1 MFRSSRRLHDF
12 LIQIV
17 FNVIILTISLTL
29 GLLYRRHDIE
39 LIVLIRRR
47 ETNFQICKSDATYS
61 YA

>member
-29 GLLYRRHDIE
+29 GLFYRRHDIE
-39 LIVLIRRR
+39 LFVLIHIR
-47 ETNFQICKSDATYS
+47 EANFQICKSNALYS

>member
-29 GLLYRRHDIE
+29 GLFYRRHDIE
-39 LIVLIRRR
+39 LFVLIHIR
-47 ETNFQICKSDATYS
+47 EANFQIC
-61 YA
+61 

>member
-29 GLLYRRHDIE
+29 SLFHRRHDIE
-39 LIVLIRRR
+39 AFVLIHRR
-47 ETNFQICKSDATYS
+47 EANFQICKSDATYS